1 MPSFKP
7 KSNKKIR
14 ICKKY
19 TTTLDG
25 KHKEFIN
32 EFDKNEFDTIP
43 KLKQEKADL
52 KNKIVSL
59 DKTNIDQ
66 IMDMKDR
73 IKEIDETIK
82 ELKGKKNNYFLDNS
96 KFIFEYF
103 ENKKNINNI
112 DTSSNS
118 STNKSVSSKNQIL
131 FNFFKIQNTNQEENV
146 TENRNKNIVQKYL
159 SNIDETFIDMNSFV
173 RSTDV
178 CQHCFKG
185 ELIPLDDEG
194 VLICNI
200 CAVNIPYLIE
210 NEKPSYKEPPKEV
223 CFYAYKKINHF
234 KEILAQFQGKETT
247 QIPDDVIDQIHLQ
260 IKKERISLEQLTHY
274 KTKEILK
281 KLGFNKYYEHIAF
294 IKNKLGL
301 KPPVFSPE
309 LEETLC
315 NLFMEIQSPYAKT
328 CPDYRVNFL
337 NYYYV
342 LFKFCELLGEEQYL
356 DSIPLLKDREKL
368 IEQDETW
375 KKMCIEL
382 DWEFIPTV

>member
-14 ICKKY
+14 VCKKY

-52 KNKIVSL
+52 KKEIEVI

-66 IMDMKDR
+66 IMDMQDR

-112 DTSSNS
+112 DGSSNS

-194 VLICNI
+194 VLICNV